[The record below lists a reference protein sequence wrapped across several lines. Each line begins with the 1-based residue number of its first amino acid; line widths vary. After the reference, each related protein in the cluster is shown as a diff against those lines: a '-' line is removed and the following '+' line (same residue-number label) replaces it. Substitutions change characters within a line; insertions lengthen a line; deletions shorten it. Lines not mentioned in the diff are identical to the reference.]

1 MSTRDLFVGIDVAEN
16 SLESALTAG
25 DQVISER
32 FTHLHDGAGLV
43 ALVEA
48 LQTRSVKLVVL
59 EPSGGL
65 ERDVVASLAAAGI
78 PVVVI
83 NGRRIRS
90 FARSLGL
97 LAKTDKIDAGV
108 LAIFAER
115 IQPEVRPLASEEV
128 QELDALTTR
137 RRQVIEMINME
148 RSRLSRAK
156 RNVAPRIKQHIAY
169 LIAER
174 EDAESEI
181 QRRIEAS
188 ELWLAERELLMS
200 APAVGPVL
208 SSTILAELPEL
219 GHVSKQV
226 IARLVGVAPI
236 NCDTGKHRGTRR
248 IQGGRAGVRG
258 TLYMAVISG
267 RRWNP
272 VLRELYERH
281 RAIGKPHKV
290 AMVACM
296 RKLIIILNAM
306 LRDRSDWHQQLRTP
320 CLAKTV
326 ASIAVALPSRRG
338 KAKRAHHRDS

>member
-1 MSTRDLFVGIDVAEN
+1 MSTRDVYVGIDVAED
-16 SLESALTAG
+16 SLEIAITVG
-25 DQVISER
+25 DQVICER
-32 FTHLHDGAGLV
+32 FTYAHDGAGLT
-43 ALVEA
+43 ALTE
-48 LQTRSVKLVVL
+48 LLRTRETKLVVL
-59 EPSGGL
+59 EPSGGV

-90 FARSLGL
+90 FARSMGL

-115 IQPEVRPLASEEV
+115 MKPQVRPLPGEAV

-137 RRQVIEMINME
+137 RRQLIEMINME
-148 RSRLSRAK
+148 RSRLRRAK
-156 RNVAPRIKQHIAY
+156 QNVAPKIRDHVTY
-169 LIAER
+169 LNNELKGA
-174 EDAESEI
+174 DAEI
-181 QRRIEAS
+181 RRRIEAS
-188 ELWLAERELLMS
+188 EIWQVGSGLLKS

-208 SSTILAELPEL
+208 SSTILGELPEL
-219 GHVSKQV
+219 GLVSKQV

-248 IQGGRAGVRG
+248 IQGGRAGVRSA
-258 TLYMAVISG
+258 LYMAVSCG

-272 VLRELYERH
+272 VLRELYERQ
-281 RAIGKPHKV
+281 RSRGKPHKV

-306 LRDRSDWHQQLRTP
+306 LRDGTTWQQQVP
-320 CLAKTV
+320 A
-326 ASIAVALPSRRG
+326 AA
-338 KAKRAHHRDS
+338 